1 MINKRL
7 EQRDAVLWT
16 ELSAQTDLLRLLIRC
31 QLHQLDDGY
40 ARNVYQTELAKM
52 EEILMDNRNRIAE
65 G

>member
-1 MINKRL
+1 MINKELDR
-7 EQRDAVLWT
+7 RDAILWA

-40 ARNVYQTELAKM
+40 ARDACQYELKKM
-52 EEILMDNRNRIAE
+52 EETLMDNRNRIAE